1 MRGRKALPRLAPA
14 ELDVMKVLWGAGG
27 LSGREVHS
35 RLAGPTGWAYSTT
48 RTMLER
54 LVKKGVVVRETFH
67 GLHVYRPAISRAQGV
82 AHLVQEFAS
91 TVLGLSHVPVA
102 ALFRESAAL
111 TPAEVEELRA
121 LLAPARSRKKG
132 SRR

>member
-1 MRGRKALPRLAPA
+1 MSECKALPRLAPA
-14 ELDVMKVLWGAGG
+14 ELDVMKVLWSVGA

-48 RTMLER
+48 RTVLER
-54 LVKKGVVVRETFH
+54 MVRKGVVVRETFH

-82 AHLVQEFAS
+82 ARLVQEFAS
-91 TVLGLSHVPVA
+91 KVLGLSHVPVA
-102 ALFRESAAL
+102 TLFRGSETL

-121 LLAPARSRKKG
+121 LLAPAPPRRK
-132 SRR
+132 RRGR